1 MMAEII
7 EDEESADV
15 DLVRRRAT
23 GDRDRIA
30 PRARSAG
37 EQGRTTAA
45 ARGDR
50 CISPRL
56 LGDGEGTGLDRP
68 RASRSA
74 WRPRAL
80 PPRPRLDRT
89 SGLAAAARRAVSS
102 LQLPHPPGQRP
113 SPPE

>member
-37 EQGRTTAA
+37 EQGRTPAA

-50 CISPRL
+50 CISPGL

-68 RASRSA
+68 LAARSA
-74 WRPRAL
+74 WRHRA
-80 PPRPRLDRT
+80 RPRTARIDR
-89 SGLAAAARRAVSS
+89 S
-102 LQLPHPPGQRP
+102 PGGADAERLLGRVAIRG
-113 SPPE
+113 